1 MKIGVYNLTKII
13 IIALLIDT
21 MFTPI
26 SIYLG
31 NATSVQSIYSFFK
44 FPQILIFLST
54 FFISLATI
62 SRGFTLYEI
71 VFLIF
76 GIVGFAKGIYLE
88 NFNRFFISHIYSF
101 LIAIC
106 GMRAGRFLDFKY
118 FLSFFKK
125 YYKPLIAYLT
135 GFSIIYF
142 LSLSLGLIDYWGI
155 STNLG
160 YIFIILYGLNFDG
173 KLITIFSIILT
184 GKRTPLL
191 ASIITLFVYSIN
203 RLKNLFSIL
212 IGFSGVLF
220 IAFRLGLLERFVNPL
235 KAYDIELSADFFSN
249 SNAWDFILYAF
260 TGGRIF
266 EVKYLLIKFNDFYDW
281 IFGLGFGSFF
291 EMPLGI
297 FVQDETYIQHYTH
310 NSFFSLTML
319 YGFII
324 PIIIFALYLF
334 GIVRLLIK
342 KESFEDSK
350 VILLL
355 SIYILLTSL
364 AGPLVNTDCKFWI
377 VLGILYQYLW
387 KPRLK

>member
-21 MFTPI
+21 IFTPI
-26 SIYLG
+26 SDYLAY
-31 NATSVQSIYSFFK
+31 ATSIQVIQNFFK
-44 FPQILIFLST
+44 FPLILTFLST

-62 SRGFTLYEI
+62 SRGITLYEI

-88 NFNRFFISHIYSF
+88 NFNRFFISHLFSF

-125 YYKPLIAYLT
+125 YYKPLIVYLT

-142 LSLSLGLIDYWGI
+142 LSVSLGLIDYWGI
-155 STNLG
+155 SSNLG
-160 YIFIILYGLNFDG
+160 YVFVILYGLNLDG
-173 KLITIFSIILT
+173 KLITIFSIVMT

-191 ASIITLFVYSIN
+191 ASIITLFIYSIN

-220 IAFRLGLLERFVNPL
+220 LAFKLGLLRRIVNPL
-235 KAYDIELSADFFSN
+235 QAYDIELSADFFSN
-249 SNAWDFILYAF
+249 SKVWDFILYAL

-266 EVKYLLIKFNDFYDW
+266 EVKYLLINFNNFFDW

-297 FVQDETYIQHYTH
+297 FVQDEVYIQHYTH
-310 NSFFSLTML
+310 VSFFSLTMI

-324 PIIIFALYLF
+324 PIIIFGLYLY
-334 GIVRLLIK
+334 GIIRLLVK
-342 KESFEDSK
+342 KENYEDSK

-355 SIYILLTSL
+355 SLYIILTSF